1 MLLFFKGKD
10 VGFIAGWNI
19 RGQVEHFH
27 PELLPAQGL
36 NPFDIAR
43 LLLAG
48 FSKFPLTF
56 PCKPKNIS

>member
-19 RGQVEHFH
+19 RGQVGHFH
-27 PELLPAQGL
+27 PELLSAQGL

-43 LLLAG
+43 LFPADPIVVRVAG
-48 FSKFPLTF
+48 WVF
-56 PCKPKNIS
+56 